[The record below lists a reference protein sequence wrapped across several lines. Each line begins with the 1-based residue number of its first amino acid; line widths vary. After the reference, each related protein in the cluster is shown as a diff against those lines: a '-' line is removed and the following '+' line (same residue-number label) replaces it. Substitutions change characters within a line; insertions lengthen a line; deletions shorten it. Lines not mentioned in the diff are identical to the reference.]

1 MQVFWELRPCFPA
14 TFQSSSPLCTSGQ
27 QQVANALSQSLG
39 ELGTWPGFKSQ
50 EKTPNFY
57 WGFQVTIEVTIKLQ
71 YVEHVWSVCATCA
84 AYQRLG
90 SIVAVAIIISYDS
103 VNNLYR
109 LLNSCWYLSMS
120 RFFLLASGIRS
131 EQQCH
136 ECHAGRYVR
145 VADVP
150 GRYIWL
156 CGFHWFTL
164 LHRRTLTTPMYNKYM
179 NVINILWVAFAVNI
193 ETQARMHLGLGPWD
207 SEHLTRLRWNFL
219 DWNFKVLQKY
229 LKELCFQMLRVL
241 PVRLGLHLFKVLT
254 PDALWSTMITDDR
267 LRSPIAYLKHLE
279 VKPRGFLEL
288 LRLKGLVSTP
298 SMTIWLFDYLSI
310 ELTKWYPISPHF
322 MIIVIFMWYSC
333 DICWFLAWCLPS
345 PQSHQLDGGIS
356 LPFQSCHRIS
366 P

>member
-1 MQVFWELRPCFPA
+1 M
-14 TFQSSSPLCTSGQ
+14 
-27 QQVANALSQSLG
+27 
-39 ELGTWPGFKSQ
+39 
-50 EKTPNFY
+50 
-57 WGFQVTIEVTIKLQ
+57 
-71 YVEHVWSVCATCA
+71 
-84 AYQRLG
+84 
-90 SIVAVAIIISYDS
+90 
-103 VNNLYR
+103 
-109 LLNSCWYLSMS
+109 
-120 RFFLLASGIRS
+120 SGI
-131 EQQCH
+131 
-136 ECHAGRYVR
+136 
-145 VADVP
+145 
-150 GRYIWL
+150 
-156 CGFHWFTL
+156 CGEHWDSGE
-164 LHRRTLTTPMYNKYM
+164 N
-179 NVINILWVAFAVNI
+179 AFGS
-193 ETQARMHLGLGPWD
+193 RPWD

-345 PQSHQLDGGIS
+345 PQSHQLDGASACLSKVVIGS
-356 LPFQSCHRIS
+356 ARNSRVGMSHATVRLPANPQVLCCLQPSFELKS
-366 P
+366 